1 MEIALFFSG
10 SKTLLG
16 VKYNNGKIENRVID
30 PFLLFNDPLTFV
42 DRFILTLKN
51 CFDIQN
57 PKEINRI
64 YFGIQGIINEKSGKV
79 INCEALDQLT
89 MAKSYSGFS
98 FKENFGKIIGEENV
112 FVFNDTLAV
121 SMGVGDF
128 MPKNK
133 STIVYLIDKETSVSY
148 INQIGGVKLIELGNL
163 KLPKELADS
172 SIAQLAG
179 PSIHEILFSGDKDVF
194 GTYTTNFIGSV
205 QVLFRSVDILIE
217 VFAKLIDPW
226 VPLFNLSKK
235 LLDKF
240 TSASKKTTDNR
251 VFVWSV
257 YEEYI
262 NKNQLKDSGLGEII
276 SFPKDENQKN
286 LIPILGCFA
295 YPKQLKLTS
304 QTIKRIEYISNSKSV
319 YQFTEYSDFETHWNT
334 NHTFASPKNEYHIFY
349 SDDSVKIRKM
359 ADIKEKKD
367 LEEFIF

>member
-1 MEIALFFSG
+1 M
-10 SKTLLG
+10 
-16 VKYNNGKIENRVID
+16 
-30 PFLLFNDPLTFV
+30 TFV

-194 GTYTTNFIGSV
+194 GTYTTNFIV
-205 QVLFRSVDILIE
+205 QFKCYLGVL
-217 VFAKLIDPW
+217 
-226 VPLFNLSKK
+226 
-235 LLDKF
+235 
-240 TSASKKTTDNR
+240 T
-251 VFVWSV
+251 
-257 YEEYI
+257 Y
-262 NKNQLKDSGLGEII
+262 
-276 SFPKDENQKN
+276 
-286 LIPILGCFA
+286 
-295 YPKQLKLTS
+295 
-304 QTIKRIEYISNSKSV
+304 
-319 YQFTEYSDFETHWNT
+319 
-334 NHTFASPKNEYHIFY
+334 
-349 SDDSVKIRKM
+349 
-359 ADIKEKKD
+359 
-367 LEEFIF
+367 